1 MKPNEEV
8 LIRVASIK
16 CVLDLS
22 NNLGTRVG
30 WFRSW
35 NSNSQHRQRTAGLQN
50 LAGLVRTVFFTGLS
64 SSSKVSI
71 SFLTR
76 SRVGAF
82 SQSHWEQVVGCSHLQ
97 FCWRIYRISDPSHLP
112 LLFPLL
118 PHQGLCFKP
127 AEKTASLTQCQR
139 AAPWVAT
146 LASTLPQHVAA
157 VHMTLFLVIWVLFFR
172 LSLIYELVFRHICLW
187 YVMGTDNANSHFFQL
202 IILS

>member
-1 MKPNEEV
+1 MK
-8 LIRVASIK
+8 LK
-16 CVLDLS
+16 LS
-22 NNLGTRVG
+22 APTTHRRAAESC
-30 WFRSW
+30 RSVSCL
-35 NSNSQHRQRTAGLQN
+35 NGIS
-50 LAGLVRTVFFTGLS
+50 TGLS

-71 SFLTR
+71 TFLIR

-97 FCWRIYRISDPSHLP
+97 FCWRIYRISDPTHLP

-118 PHQGLCFKP
+118 PHQGVCFKP

-157 VHMTLFLVIWVLFFR
+157 VHMTLFLVFWVLFFR

-187 YVMGTDNANSHFFQL
+187 YLMGTVNANSNFFS
-202 IILS
+202 IDCFILDPYSKKGQDRNFNCLTLSTTIFT